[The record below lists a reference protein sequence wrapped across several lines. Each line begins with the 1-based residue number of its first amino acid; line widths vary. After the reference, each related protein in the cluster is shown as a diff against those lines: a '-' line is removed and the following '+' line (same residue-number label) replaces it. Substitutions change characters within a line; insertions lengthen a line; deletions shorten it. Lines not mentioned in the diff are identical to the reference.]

1 MEVSDPPVKRDYVD
15 GAEARDAE
23 SVLAL
28 LSGWIEDYKT
38 RAPYSALGCG
48 AEPTNNLWHSP

>member
-1 MEVSDPPVKRDYVD
+1 MLK
-15 GAEARDAE
+15 

-28 LSGWIEDYKT
+28 LNGWIEDYKT
-38 RAPYSALGCG
+38 RAPYSAFGCG